1 MDEQEPLRLAVV
13 GTATS
18 VQQVARRSGE
28 FASFR
33 VTTEFPAADG
43 VPSAVADWLDGEP
56 TAAADAVCF
65 LDEEVSSV
73 ALAEQSIAR
82 GLHVWCAG
90 PLTGETDVLDA
101 VAAQAAAADVT
112 LVSGG
117 AAGYTGGAQL
127 AADALA
133 SGALGRLVC
142 LRALQ
147 LGGDLQARWPLAEQL
162 ALANTFAADMAATV
176 YGRSAGKRHLSVSVS
191 YVGGATALLALG
203 AAPGTPP
210 VHELM
215 VLGNRGAFYD
225 TMAST
230 ALLMLPAG
238 DGAGGAYREE
248 DAGPALARWADQC
261 VQAVVGSAAPPVTV
275 EQARE
280 VAELMNHIEQAV
292 ESGEPVVVRD
302 VEEGE
307 DEDNDDE

>member
-1 MDEQEPLRLAVV
+1 MDEQKPLRLAVV

-18 VQQVARRSGE
+18 VRQLARRSGE

-33 VTTEFPAADG
+33 VTAEFADDG
-43 VPSAVADWLDGEP
+43 NSSEIGDWLDGEP
-56 TAAADAVCF
+56 TAQADAVCF
-65 LDEEVSSV
+65 LDEHVSSV

-90 PLTGETDVLDA
+90 PLTAEADVLDS

-142 LRALQ
+142 LRTLQ
-147 LGGDLQARWPLAEQL
+147 LGGDPQARWPLAEQL
-162 ALANTFAADMAATV
+162 ALANSLADDMVATV
-176 YGRSAGKRHLSVSVS
+176 YGQSAGKRHLSVSVS

-225 TMAST
+225 TMAAT

-238 DGAGGAYREE
+238 EGDGGAYREE

-261 VQAVVGSAAPPVTV
+261 AQAAAGGAAPPVTV

-280 VAELMNHIEQAV
+280 VVELMNYIEQAV
-292 ESGEPVVVRD
+292 ESGEPMIVRD
-302 VEEGE
+302 VEE
-307 DEDNDDE
+307 DEDDG

>member
-1 MDEQEPLRLAVV
+1 MDEQKPLRLAVV

-18 VQQVARRSGE
+18 VRQLARRSGE

-33 VTTEFPAADG
+33 VTAEFADDG
-43 VPSAVADWLDGEP
+43 NSSEIGDWLDGEP
-56 TAAADAVCF
+56 TAQADAVCF
-65 LDEEVSSV
+65 LDEQVSSV
-73 ALAEQSIAR
+73 ALAERGISR

-90 PLTGETDVLDA
+90 PLAAEASVLDS
-101 VAAQAAAADVT
+101 VAAQAAAANVT
-112 LVSGG
+112 LVCGG
-117 AAGYTGGAQL
+117 AAGYTSGARL

-147 LGGDLQARWPLAEQL
+147 LGGDTQARWPLAELL
-162 ALANTFAADMAATV
+162 ALANTLAADMVATV
-176 YGRSAGKRHLSVSVS
+176 YGQSAGKRHLSISLS

-210 VHELM
+210 VNELM

-225 TMAST
+225 TMAAT

-238 DGAGGAYREE
+238 EGDGGAYREE
-248 DAGPALARWADQC
+248 DAGPALGHWADRC
-261 VQAVVGSAAPPVTV
+261 AQAAQGSAAPPVTV

-280 VAELMNHIEQAV
+280 VVELMNHIEQAV

-302 VEEGE
+302 MEE
-307 DEDNDDE
+307 DDDDE

>member
-1 MDEQEPLRLAVV
+1 MDEREPLRLAIV

-18 VQQVARRSGE
+18 VQQLARRSGE

-33 VTTEFPAADG
+33 VTAEFADDG
-43 VPSAVADWLDGEP
+43 NSSEIGDWLDGEP
-56 TAAADAVCF
+56 TTAADAVCF
-65 LDEEVSSV
+65 LDEQVSSV
-73 ALAEQSIAR
+73 ALAERSIAA

-90 PLTGETDVLDA
+90 PLTAEADVLDS

-142 LRALQ
+142 LRTLQ
-147 LGGDLQARWPLAEQL
+147 LGGDPQALWPLAEQL
-162 ALANTFAADMAATV
+162 ALANSLADDMVATV
-176 YGRSAGKRHLSVSVS
+176 YGQSAGKRHLSVSVS

-210 VHELM
+210 IHELM

-225 TMAST
+225 TMAAT

-238 DGAGGAYREE
+238 EGDGGAYQEE

-261 VQAVVGSAAPPVTV
+261 AQAAAGGAAPPVTV

-280 VAELMNHIEQAV
+280 VVELMNYIEQAV
-292 ESGEPVVVRD
+292 ESGEPMIVRD
-302 VEEGE
+302 VEE
-307 DEDNDDE
+307 DEDDG

>member
-1 MDEQEPLRLAVV
+1 MDEQKPLRLAVV
-13 GTATS
+13 GTATN
-18 VQQVARRSGE
+18 VRQLARRSGE

-33 VTTEFPAADG
+33 VTAEFADDG
-43 VPSAVADWLDGEP
+43 NSSEVGDWLDGEP

-65 LDEEVSSV
+65 LDEHVSSV

-90 PLTGETDVLDA
+90 PLTAEADVLDS

-142 LRALQ
+142 LRTLQ
-147 LGGDLQARWPLAEQL
+147 LGGDPQALWPLAEQL
-162 ALANTFAADMAATV
+162 ALANSLADDMVATV
-176 YGRSAGKRHLSVSVS
+176 YGQSAGKRHLSVSVS

-225 TMAST
+225 TMAAT

-238 DGAGGAYREE
+238 EGDGGAYREE

-261 VQAVVGSAAPPVTV
+261 AQAAAGGAAPPVTV

-280 VAELMNHIEQAV
+280 VVELMNYIEQAV
-292 ESGEPVVVRD
+292 ESGEPMIVRN
-302 VEEGE
+302 VEE
-307 DEDNDDE
+307 DEDDG

>member
-1 MDEQEPLRLAVV
+1 MDEREPLRLAIV

-18 VQQVARRSGE
+18 VQQLARRSGE

-33 VTTEFPAADG
+33 VTAEFADDG
-43 VPSAVADWLDGEP
+43 NSSEVGDWLDGEP

-65 LDEEVSSV
+65 LDEHVSSV

-90 PLTGETDVLDA
+90 PLTAEADVLDS

-142 LRALQ
+142 LRTLQ
-147 LGGDLQARWPLAEQL
+147 LGGDPQALWPLAEQL
-162 ALANTFAADMAATV
+162 ALANSLADDMVATV
-176 YGRSAGKRHLSVSVS
+176 YGQSAGKRHLSVSVS

-225 TMAST
+225 TMAAT

-238 DGAGGAYREE
+238 EGDGGAYREE

-261 VQAVVGSAAPPVTV
+261 AQAAAGGAAPPVTV

-280 VAELMNHIEQAV
+280 VVELMNYIEQAV
-292 ESGEPVVVRD
+292 ESGEPMIVRD
-302 VEEGE
+302 VEE
-307 DEDNDDE
+307 DEDDG

>member
-1 MDEQEPLRLAVV
+1 MDEQGPLRLAVV
-13 GTATS
+13 GSATS
-18 VQQVARRSGE
+18 VRQLARRSGE

-33 VTTEFPAADG
+33 VAAELPVNG
-43 VPSAVADWLDGEP
+43 QPSAVGDWLDGEP

-73 ALAEQSIAR
+73 ALAERSIAR
-82 GLHVWCAG
+82 GLHVWSAG
-90 PLTGETDVLDA
+90 PLTAEADALEA
-101 VAAQAAAADVT
+101 VAAQAAAANVA
-112 LVSGG
+112 LVCGG
-117 AAGYTGGAQL
+117 AAGYTSGACL
-127 AADALA
+127 AADALT

-142 LRALQ
+142 LRSLQ
-147 LGGDLQARWPLAEQL
+147 LGSDPQARWPLAEQL
-162 ALANTFAADMAATV
+162 ALANSLAADTVTTV

-210 VHELM
+210 VNELM

-225 TMAST
+225 TMAAT

-238 DGAGGAYREE
+238 EGTGGAYREE

-261 VQAVVGSAAPPVTV
+261 AQAAAGNAAPPVTV

-280 VAELMNHIEQAV
+280 VVDLMSHIEHAV
-292 ESGEPVVVRD
+292 ECGEPVVVRD
-302 VEEGE
+302 MGE
-307 DEDNDDE
+307 DDDE

>member
-1 MDEQEPLRLAVV
+1 MDEQEPLRLAIV

-18 VQQVARRSGE
+18 VRQLARRSGE

-33 VTTEFPAADG
+33 VTAEFPAADSN
-43 VPSAVADWLDGEP
+43 PSAVGNWLDGEP
-56 TAAADAVCF
+56 TAVADAVCF
-65 LDEEVSSV
+65 LDEQVSSV
-73 ALAEQSIAR
+73 ALAERSIAA

-90 PLTGETDVLDA
+90 PLTAEADVLDA

-142 LRALQ
+142 LRTLQ
-147 LGGDLQARWPLAEQL
+147 LGGDPQALWPLAEQL
-162 ALANTFAADMAATV
+162 ALANSLADDMVATV
-176 YGRSAGKRHLSVSVS
+176 YGQSAGKRHLSVSVS

-210 VHELM
+210 IHELM

-225 TMAST
+225 TMAAT

-238 DGAGGAYREE
+238 EGDGGAYREE

-261 VQAVVGSAAPPVTV
+261 AQAAAGGAAPPVTV

-280 VAELMNHIEQAV
+280 VVELMNYIEQAV
-292 ESGEPVVVRD
+292 ESGEPMIVRD
-302 VEEGE
+302 VEE
-307 DEDNDDE
+307 DEDDG

>member
-1 MDEQEPLRLAVV
+1 MDEQKPLRLAVV

-18 VQQVARRSGE
+18 VRQLARRSGE

-33 VTTEFPAADG
+33 VTAEFADDG
-43 VPSAVADWLDGEP
+43 NSSEIGDWLDGEP
-56 TAAADAVCF
+56 TAQADAVCF
-65 LDEEVSSV
+65 LDEQVSSV

-90 PLTGETDVLDA
+90 PLTAEAGVLDA
-101 VAAQAAAADVT
+101 VAAEAAAANVT
-112 LVSGG
+112 LVCGG
-117 AAGYTGGAQL
+117 AALYTGGAGL

-147 LGGDLQARWPLAEQL
+147 LGGDPQALWPLAEQL
-162 ALANTFAADMAATV
+162 ALANTLADDMVATV
-176 YGRSAGKRHLSVSVS
+176 YGQSAGKRHLSVSVS

-238 DGAGGAYREE
+238 EGDGGAYREE

-261 VQAVVGSAAPPVTV
+261 AQAAAGSAAPPVTV

-280 VAELMNHIEQAV
+280 VVELMNYIEQAV
-292 ESGEPVVVRD
+292 ESGEPMIVRD
-302 VEEGE
+302 VEE
-307 DEDNDDE
+307 DEDDG

>member
-1 MDEQEPLRLAVV
+1 MDEQKPLRLAVV

-18 VQQVARRSGE
+18 VRQLARRSGE

-33 VTTEFPAADG
+33 VTAEFADDG
-43 VPSAVADWLDGEP
+43 NSSAVGNWLDGEP
-56 TAAADAVCF
+56 TAVADAVCF
-65 LDEEVSSV
+65 LDEHVSSV

-82 GLHVWCAG
+82 GLHMWCAG
-90 PLTGETDVLDA
+90 PLTAEADVLDS
-101 VAAQAAAADVT
+101 VAAEAAAANVT
-112 LVSGG
+112 LVCGG
-117 AAGYTGGAQL
+117 AAGYTSSARL

-147 LGGDLQARWPLAEQL
+147 LGGDPQARWPLAEQL
-162 ALANTFAADMAATV
+162 ALANTLAADMVATV
-176 YGRSAGKRHLSVSVS
+176 YGQSAGKRHLSVSLS

-203 AAPGTPP
+203 AAVGTPP

-238 DGAGGAYREE
+238 EGDADAYREE
-248 DAGPALARWADQC
+248 DAGPALARWADRC
-261 VQAVVGSAAPPVTV
+261 AQAAAGSAAPPVTL

-280 VAELMNHIEQAV
+280 VLELMSYIEQAL
-292 ESGEPVVVRD
+292 ESGEPVIVRD
-302 VEEGE
+302 VEEDE
-307 DEDNDDE
+307 DEDDG